1 MNVMVQQSRRLLAEV
16 MALTLLA
23 SYTTIAVA
31 NDADQPIEISADQV
45 TREEPSGL
53 TTYRGSVELRQGS
66 LEIKSDSLVFSFD
79 DNGAS
84 VITAEGSPATLE
96 QTPTNSTTPI
106 NAQANAIEYQ
116 ETTDRI
122 RLIGDA
128 RILQDGAIIEGSL
141 IEYIVSSQRVIAAG
155 SPSGN
160 KPQRVKVTIP
170 PNSLREGSGLRESPD
185 RD

>member
-1 MNVMVQQSRRLLAEV
+1 MKLKLQQHSRLLENLVALLLLSSIV
-16 MALTLLA
+16 MITN
-23 SYTTIAVA
+23 A

-66 LEIKSDSLVFSFD
+66 LEINSDSLVFSFD
-79 DNGAS
+79 DQGAS
-84 VITAEGSPATLE
+84 VITAKGTPATLK
-96 QTPTNSTTPI
+96 QTPTNSSTPI

-116 ETTDRI
+116 ETRDRI

-128 RILQDGAIIEGSL
+128 RILQDGAVIEGST
-141 IEYIVSSQRVIAAG
+141 IEYIVSSQRVMAAG

-170 PNSLREGSGLRESPD
+170 PNSLRENTD

>member
-1 MNVMVQQSRRLLAEV
+1 MKLKLQQHSRLRENLVALLLLSSIVMI
-16 MALTLLA
+16 TN
-23 SYTTIAVA
+23 A

-66 LEIKSDSLVFSFD
+66 LEINSDSLVFSFD
-79 DNGAS
+79 DQGAS
-84 VITAEGSPATLE
+84 VITAKGTPATLK
-96 QTPTNSTTPI
+96 QTPTNSSTPI

-116 ETTDRI
+116 ETRDRI

-128 RILQDGAIIEGSL
+128 RILQDGAVIEGST
-141 IEYIVSSQRVIAAG
+141 IEYIVSSQRVMAAG

-170 PNSLREGSGLRESPD
+170 PNSLRENTD

>member
-1 MNVMVQQSRRLLAEV
+1 MKLKLQQHSRLRGNLVALL
-16 MALTLLA
+16 LL
-23 SYTTIAVA
+23 SSIIMITNA

-66 LEIKSDSLVFSFD
+66 LEINSDSLVFSFD
-79 DNGAS
+79 DQGAS
-84 VITAEGSPATLE
+84 VITAKGTPATLK
-96 QTPTNSTTPI
+96 QTPTNSSTPI

-116 ETTDRI
+116 ETRDRI

-128 RILQDGAIIEGSL
+128 RILQDGAVIEGST
-141 IEYIVSSQRVIAAG
+141 IEYIVSSQRVMAAG

-170 PNSLREGSGLRESPD
+170 PNSLRENTD

>member
-1 MNVMVQQSRRLLAEV
+1 
-16 MALTLLA
+16 MALLLL
-23 SYTTIAVA
+23 SGIVMITNA

-66 LEIKSDSLVFSFD
+66 LEINSDSLVFSFD
-79 DNGAS
+79 DQGAS
-84 VITAEGSPATLE
+84 VITAKGTPATLK
-96 QTPTNSTTPI
+96 QTPTNSATPI

-116 ETTDRI
+116 ETRDRI

-128 RILQDGAIIEGSL
+128 RILQEGAVIEGST
-141 IEYIVSSQRVIAAG
+141 IEYIVSSQRVMAAG

-170 PNSLREGSGLRESPD
+170 PNSLRENTD

>member
-1 MNVMVQQSRRLLAEV
+1 MKLKLQQHSRLRGNLVALLLLSSIVMV
-16 MALTLLA
+16 TN
-23 SYTTIAVA
+23 A

-66 LEIKSDSLVFSFD
+66 LEINSDSLVFSFD
-79 DNGAS
+79 DQGAS
-84 VITAEGSPATLE
+84 VITAKGTPATLK
-96 QTPTNSTTPI
+96 QTPTNSSTPI

-116 ETTDRI
+116 ETRDRI

-128 RILQDGAIIEGSL
+128 RILQDGAVIEGST
-141 IEYIVSSQRVIAAG
+141 IEYIVSSQRVMAAG

-170 PNSLREGSGLRESPD
+170 PNSLRENTD

>member
-1 MNVMVQQSRRLLAEV
+1 MKLKLQQHSRLRGNLVALLLLSSIVMISK
-16 MALTLLA
+16 
-23 SYTTIAVA
+23 A

-66 LEIKSDSLVFSFD
+66 LEINSDSLVFSFD
-79 DNGAS
+79 DQGAS
-84 VITAEGSPATLE
+84 VITAKGTPATLK
-96 QTPTNSTTPI
+96 QTPTNSSTPI

-116 ETTDRI
+116 ETRDRI

-128 RILQDGAIIEGSL
+128 RILQDGAVIEGST
-141 IEYIVSSQRVIAAG
+141 IEYIVSSQRVMAAG

-170 PNSLREGSGLRESPD
+170 PNSLRENTD

>member
-1 MNVMVQQSRRLLAEV
+1 MNLKIQQRSRVLGILA
-16 MALTLLA
+16 TLLLT
-23 SYTTIAVA
+23 SIAMLGHA

-66 LEIKSDSLVFSFD
+66 LEINSDSLVFSFD
-79 DNGAS
+79 DQGAS
-84 VITAEGSPATLE
+84 VITAKGTPATLK
-96 QTPTNSTTPI
+96 QTPTNSATPI

-116 ETTDRI
+116 ETRDRI

-128 RILQDGAIIEGSL
+128 RILQDGAVIEGST
-141 IEYIVSSQRVIAAG
+141 IEYIVSSQRVMAAG

-170 PNSLREGSGLRESPD
+170 PNSLRENTH

>member
-1 MNVMVQQSRRLLAEV
+1 MIG
-16 MALTLLA
+16 LA
-23 SYTTIAVA
+23 S
-31 NDADQPIEISADQV
+31 DADQPIEISADQV

-66 LEIKSDSLVFSFD
+66 LEINSDSLVFSFD
-79 DNGAS
+79 ENGAS
-84 VITAEGSPATLE
+84 VITARGTPATLE

-106 NAQANAIEYQ
+106 SAQANAIEYQ
-116 ETTDRI
+116 ETLDRI

-128 RILQDGAIIEGSL
+128 RILQDGAVIEGST

-155 SPSGN
+155 SPGGK

-170 PNSLREGSGLRESPD
+170 PNSLRENPE

>member
-1 MNVMVQQSRRLLAEV
+1 MNLKIQQRSRVLGILAALL
-16 MALTLLA
+16 LT
-23 SYTTIAVA
+23 SIAMLGHA

-66 LEIKSDSLVFSFD
+66 LEINSDSLVFSFD
-79 DNGAS
+79 DQGAS
-84 VITAEGSPATLE
+84 VITAKGTPATLK
-96 QTPTNSTTPI
+96 QTPTNSATPI

-116 ETTDRI
+116 ETRDRI

-128 RILQDGAIIEGSL
+128 RILQDGAVIEGST
-141 IEYIVSSQRVIAAG
+141 IEYIVSSQRVMAAG

-170 PNSLREGSGLRESPD
+170 PNSLRENTH

>member
-1 MNVMVQQSRRLLAEV
+1 MNLKIQQRSRGLGSSAVLLLVSIAMVGH
-16 MALTLLA
+16 
-23 SYTTIAVA
+23 A

-66 LEIKSDSLVFSFD
+66 LEIISDSLVFSFD
-79 DNGAS
+79 DEGAS
-84 VITAEGSPATLE
+84 VITAKGTPATLK

-116 ETTDRI
+116 ETRDRI

-128 RILQDGAIIEGSL
+128 RILQDGAVIEGST

-160 KPQRVKVTIP
+160 QPQRVKVTIP
-170 PNSLREGSGLRESPD
+170 PNSLRESTD

>member
-1 MNVMVQQSRRLLAEV
+1 MILKLQQHSRLRGNLVALLLLSSIVMISK
-16 MALTLLA
+16 
-23 SYTTIAVA
+23 A

-66 LEIKSDSLVFSFD
+66 LEINSDSLVFSFD
-79 DNGAS
+79 DQGAS
-84 VITAEGSPATLE
+84 VITAKGTPATLK
-96 QTPTNSTTPI
+96 QTPTNSSTPI

-116 ETTDRI
+116 ETRDRI

-128 RILQDGAIIEGSL
+128 RILQDGAVIEGST
-141 IEYIVSSQRVIAAG
+141 IEYIVSSQRVMAAG

-170 PNSLREGSGLRESPD
+170 PNSLRENTD

>member
-1 MNVMVQQSRRLLAEV
+1 MKLKLQQHSRLRGNLVALLLLSSIVM
-16 MALTLLA
+16 
-23 SYTTIAVA
+23 IANA

-66 LEIKSDSLVFSFD
+66 LEINSDSLVFSFD
-79 DNGAS
+79 DQGAS
-84 VITAEGSPATLE
+84 VITAKGTPATLK
-96 QTPTNSTTPI
+96 QTPTNSSTPI

-116 ETTDRI
+116 ETRDRI

-128 RILQDGAIIEGSL
+128 RILQDGAVIEGST
-141 IEYIVSSQRVIAAG
+141 IEYIVSSQRVMAAG

-170 PNSLREGSGLRESPD
+170 PNSLRENTD

>member
-1 MNVMVQQSRRLLAEV
+1 VKLKLQQHSRLRGNLVALLLLSSIVMISK
-16 MALTLLA
+16 
-23 SYTTIAVA
+23 A

-66 LEIKSDSLVFSFD
+66 LEINSDSLVFSFD
-79 DNGAS
+79 DQGAS
-84 VITAEGSPATLE
+84 VITAKGTPATLK
-96 QTPTNSTTPI
+96 QTPTNSSTPI

-116 ETTDRI
+116 ETRDRI

-128 RILQDGAIIEGSL
+128 RILQDGAVIEGST
-141 IEYIVSSQRVIAAG
+141 IEYIVSSQRVMAAG

-170 PNSLREGSGLRESPD
+170 PNSLRENTD

>member
-1 MNVMVQQSRRLLAEV
+1 VKLKLQQHSRLRGNLVALLLLSSIVM
-16 MALTLLA
+16 
-23 SYTTIAVA
+23 IANA

-66 LEIKSDSLVFSFD
+66 LEINSDSLVFSFD
-79 DNGAS
+79 DQGAS
-84 VITAEGSPATLE
+84 VITAKGTPATLK
-96 QTPTNSTTPI
+96 QTPTNSSTPI

-116 ETTDRI
+116 ETRDRI
-122 RLIGDA
+122 RLIGNA
-128 RILQDGAIIEGSL
+128 RILQDGAVIEGST
-141 IEYIVSSQRVIAAG
+141 IEYIVSSQRVMAAG

-170 PNSLREGSGLRESPD
+170 PNSLRENTD

>member
-1 MNVMVQQSRRLLAEV
+1 MKLKLQQHSRLRENLVALLLLSSIVM
-16 MALTLLA
+16 
-23 SYTTIAVA
+23 IANA

-66 LEIKSDSLVFSFD
+66 LEINSDSLVFSFD
-79 DNGAS
+79 DQGAS
-84 VITAEGSPATLE
+84 VITAKGTPATLK
-96 QTPTNSTTPI
+96 QTPTNSSTPI

-116 ETTDRI
+116 ETRDRI

-128 RILQDGAIIEGSL
+128 RILQDGAVIEGST
-141 IEYIVSSQRVIAAG
+141 IEYIVSSQRVMAAG

-170 PNSLREGSGLRESPD
+170 PNSLRENTD

>member
-1 MNVMVQQSRRLLAEV
+1 MNLKIQQRSRVLGILA
-16 MALTLLA
+16 ALLLA
-23 SYTTIAVA
+23 SIAMLGHA
-31 NDADQPIEISADQV
+31 NDADQPIEISADKV

-66 LEIKSDSLVFSFD
+66 LEINSDSLEFSFD
-79 DNGAS
+79 DKGAS
-84 VITAEGSPATLE
+84 VITAKGTPATLK
-96 QTPTNSTTPI
+96 QIPANSTTPI
-106 NAQANAIEYQ
+106 NAEANAIEYQ
-116 ETTDRI
+116 ETRDRI

-128 RILQDGAIIEGSL
+128 RILQDGAVIEGST

-160 KPQRVKVTIP
+160 QPQRVKVTIP
-170 PNSLREGSGLRESPD
+170 PNSLRESPD

>member
-1 MNVMVQQSRRLLAEV
+1 MKLKLQQRSPLRGNLVALLLLSSIVMI
-16 MALTLLA
+16 TN
-23 SYTTIAVA
+23 A

-66 LEIKSDSLVFSFD
+66 LEINSDSLVFSFD
-79 DNGAS
+79 DQGAS
-84 VITAEGSPATLE
+84 VITAKGTPATLK
-96 QTPTNSTTPI
+96 QTPTNSSTPI

-116 ETTDRI
+116 ETRDRI

-128 RILQDGAIIEGSL
+128 RILQDGAVIEGST
-141 IEYIVSSQRVIAAG
+141 IEYIVSSQRVMAAG

-170 PNSLREGSGLRESPD
+170 PNSLRENTD

>member
-1 MNVMVQQSRRLLAEV
+1 MNLKIQERSRVLGSLA
-16 MALTLLA
+16 ALLLA
-23 SYTTIAVA
+23 SIAMIGHA
-31 NDADQPIEISADQV
+31 NDSDQPIEISADQV

-66 LEIKSDSLVFSFD
+66 LEINSDSLEFSFD
-79 DNGAS
+79 DKGAS
-84 VITAEGSPATLE
+84 VITAKGRPATLK
-96 QTPTNSTTPI
+96 QTPANSTTPI

-116 ETTDRI
+116 ETRDRI

-128 RILQDGAIIEGSL
+128 RILQDGAVIEGST

-160 KPQRVKVTIP
+160 QPQRVKVTIP
-170 PNSLREGSGLRESPD
+170 PNSLRESPD

>member
-1 MNVMVQQSRRLLAEV
+1 MKLKLQQHSRLRGNLVALL
-16 MALTLLA
+16 LL
-23 SYTTIAVA
+23 SSIIMITNA

-66 LEIKSDSLVFSFD
+66 LEINSDSLVFSFD
-79 DNGAS
+79 DQGAS
-84 VITAEGSPATLE
+84 VITAKGTPATLK
-96 QTPTNSTTPI
+96 QTPTNSSTPI

-116 ETTDRI
+116 EMRDRI

-128 RILQDGAIIEGSL
+128 RILQDGAVIEGST
-141 IEYIVSSQRVIAAG
+141 IEYIVSSQRVMAAG

-170 PNSLREGSGLRESPD
+170 PNSLRENTD

>member
-1 MNVMVQQSRRLLAEV
+1 MNLKLKQHSRLRGNLAALLLLSSIVM
-16 MALTLLA
+16 
-23 SYTTIAVA
+23 IANA

-66 LEIKSDSLVFSFD
+66 LEINSDSLVFSFD
-79 DNGAS
+79 DQGAS
-84 VITAEGSPATLE
+84 VITAKGTPATLK
-96 QTPTNSTTPI
+96 QTPTNSSTPI

-116 ETTDRI
+116 ETRDRI

-128 RILQDGAIIEGSL
+128 RILQDGAVIEGST
-141 IEYIVSSQRVIAAG
+141 IEYIVSSQRVMAAG

-170 PNSLREGSGLRESPD
+170 PNSLRENTD

>member
-1 MNVMVQQSRRLLAEV
+1 MKLKLQQHSRLRENLVALLLLSSIVMI
-16 MALTLLA
+16 TN
-23 SYTTIAVA
+23 A

-66 LEIKSDSLVFSFD
+66 LEINSDSLVFSFD
-79 DNGAS
+79 DQGAS
-84 VITAEGSPATLE
+84 VITAKGTPATLK
-96 QTPTNSTTPI
+96 QTPTNRSTPI

-116 ETTDRI
+116 ETRDRI

-128 RILQDGAIIEGSL
+128 RILQDGAVIEGSM
-141 IEYIVSSQRVIAAG
+141 IEYIVSSQRVMAAG

-170 PNSLREGSGLRESPD
+170 PNSLRENTD